1 MNSETNNQNEIES
14 SEYCIKGTDEEFEYY
29 KRLVESGE
37 DEDSI
42 SELKNIYSEEKELLA
57 NKPSGDVPTFIA
69 DFAYPMYILAT
80 MYMQRNEHEKALPLL
95 EKALPLFRVLEIT
108 ESDYSYQRYY
118 AMEQMIECLH
128 KLGNEPLALYYEY
141 ELLYLK
147 SVLPKEHNK

>member
-29 KRLVESGE
+29 KRLVESDE
-37 DEDSI
+37 DEDYI
-42 SELKNIYSEEKELLA
+42 SDLKNIYNDEAELLT
-57 NKPSGDVPTFIA
+57 NKPSDYVPTFLA
-69 DFAYPMYILAT
+69 DDAYPMYILAT

-118 AMEQMIECLH
+118 AMELLIECLH
-128 KLGNEPLALYYEY
+128 KLGRELLAVYYEY

-147 SVLPKEHNK
+147 SVLPKEP

>member
-14 SEYCIKGTDEEFEYY
+14 SEYCIKGTDEDFEYY

-37 DEDSI
+37 DEDCI
-42 SELKNIYSEEKELLA
+42 NELKNIYSEEKELLA
-57 NKPSGDVPTFIA
+57 NKPSDYVPTFLA
-69 DFAYPMYILAT
+69 DDAYPMYILAT

-118 AMEQMIECLH
+118 AMEQIIECLH

-147 SVLPKEHNK
+147 SVLPEEP